1 MKTLYNFFVLVRQ
14 IHERIYTHY
23 QTLSSILNN
32 EFILFCHIFILIII
46 KLLSDEVSSYTVVD
60 FKREII
66 VESKI
71 CIMKIL
77 YKISNNAL
85 STNLMFHSLNPLP
98 PRRRCQP
105 VSSK

>member
-32 EFILFCHIFILIII
+32 EFILFCHVFILIII

-71 CIMKIL
+71 CIMKIARKKED
-77 YKISNNAL
+77 KINAC
-85 STNLMFHSLNPLP
+85 PLTVQCNGYLL
-98 PRRRCQP
+98 RLKR
-105 VSSK
+105 